1 MALVF
6 QEVVHRPVAELSGIA
21 MEGGFAGSLRL
32 LGNVLFLKLS
42 YVVFMLGWSGV
53 NSLVLYIQEA
63 LQRQRLWEVV
73 ERHVPPSSNMVTDP
87 LERLAHHTSFEVV
100 VLEQPSLECA
110 EALQRDGVTWEKMK
124 AMEEIVEFLG
134 VFCGDKV
141 ACVSKACN
149 DFFDSLSCDSLAG
162 GSRYGMGG
170 LEFQNKLE
178 DMQRSSREQMHEK
191 DFVPKVPEMHENLF
205 TTTGSPQ
212 SLGSEELELRQ
223 KQMTMIKT
231 NLVMWLLGLRWILH
245 KSLAWHRCGRG
256 PFHGGRAC
264 GSYYGRGY
272 IWLWRERG
280 DMAWKT
286 VLTSY

>member
-141 ACVSKACN
+141 ACVSKGT
-149 DFFDSLSCDSLAG
+149 DLVGSLQKSGKDWFHFQSRDETPQYICLHGLLCLNETPGECPKASIYMISL
-162 GSRYGMGG
+162 
-170 LEFQNKLE
+170 N
-178 DMQRSSREQMHEK
+178 H
-191 DFVPKVPEMHENLF
+191 NLA
-205 TTTGSPQ
+205 SPVMI
-212 SLGSEELELRQ
+212 SLIPCPVILLLVG
-223 KQMTMIKT
+223 
-231 NLVMWLLGLRWILH
+231 LVMGW
-245 KSLAWHRCGRG
+245 
-256 PFHGGRAC
+256 
-264 GSYYGRGY
+264 
-272 IWLWRERG
+272 E
-280 DMAWKT
+280 D
-286 VLTSY
+286 